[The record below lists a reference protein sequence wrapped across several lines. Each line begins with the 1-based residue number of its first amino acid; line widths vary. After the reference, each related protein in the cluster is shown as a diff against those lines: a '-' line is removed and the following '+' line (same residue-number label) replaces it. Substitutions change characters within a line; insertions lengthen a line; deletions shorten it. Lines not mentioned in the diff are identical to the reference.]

1 MAVINRER
9 SIIMASINSV
19 SSSTSSIYG
28 SKNVISGLA
37 SGMDTESMI
46 ENAISGYKTKIST
59 LQQKR
64 TKVEW
69 QQEAYR
75 SIIGKMASFSDKYTS
90 YASSTNL
97 LSNSFFNQAVKVTA
111 KGKYA
116 DMVSAS
122 GKTSSNVQI
131 LGVKQLAKA
140 ATYTVSGIGDSKSA
154 VTPGIGGSTPAAT
167 PEFTGSTV
175 DLGAKKE
182 LSNVSGSLTIK
193 YGGNRSYT
201 IDFGELDI
209 YTKPE
214 ELADA
219 IRSKLGEQTM
229 TLSNGTS
236 VTASEKIDVKVN
248 DEGNIEFFEKGSAGN
263 AVTISDAT
271 GKIKD
276 TLGIDPSKN
285 ESTLKTKDVELV
297 NRNTTLGDYLTD
309 KELTLTLDGVTKK
322 IKLPKPEYKKNDN
335 GALILDAAGNKT
347 LDVADYKDKLEK
359 AIAGAFGEGKVTVT
373 AANQNGNSFSLKFST
388 QKGSTLSVSG
398 DAAKALGLDKAA
410 TYVNT
415 SKTLGELLKKEDDW
429 KPFNRIEYVGDVKE
443 VMTADG
449 KTVDYY
455 TDAKGNRL
463 KKVGAG
469 DNETYYR
476 VDDKGEYLYK
486 FEINGKVVGEFS
498 KNTALE
504 TVLTSINGNA
514 DAGVT
519 VNYSKI
525 TNQFQFTTRET
536 GAGSQ
541 IVMGD
546 GLAKALFGDTKGKDD
561 KHPAGQDA
569 IFSMKVNGQ
578 ELDGISR
585 SSNTFDVDGMSVSLK
600 GTFGA
605 YNTDNDKLV
614 NATAAEADAVSFTAS
629 SDADKIIDAIKS
641 MVEDYNAMV
650 TEIKNAYSTLPQQ
663 KSNGNYY
670 EPLTEEDKADMSES
684 SIKAHE
690 EKAKQGLLFAD
701 RDLSALYT
709 QLTSA
714 ISMSGKDGA
723 DLKAIGITSNYSN
736 GLTTLSLNEE
746 KLRSALETD
755 PDKVR
760 DVFSKSVAS
769 GSSTNG
775 LMQALKSP
783 LDMYSKTQGTKG
795 ILVQKA
801 GSTLAPSTLY
811 KNTLQNK
818 LDDIDTQI
826 EKWQDKMADQVDR
839 YTSKFTALEKLIAQ
853 MNSQSSALAGFLG
866 NG

>member
-1 MAVINRER
+1 
-9 SIIMASINSV
+9 MASVNSV
-19 SSSTSSIYG
+19 RSSSSSIYG
-28 SKNVISGLA
+28 NRNVISGLA

-46 ENAISGYKTKIST
+46 ENAVSGYKTKIST

-69 QQEAYR
+69 QQEVYR
-75 SIIGKMASFSDKYTS
+75 SIIGKMSSFSDKYTS

-97 LSNSFFNQAVKVTA
+97 LSSGFFNQAVKVTA
-111 KGKYA
+111 TGKYA

-131 LGVKQLAKA
+131 LGVKQLARA
-140 ATYTVSGIGDSKSA
+140 ATYTVSGIGGSKSA
-154 VTPGIGGSTPAAT
+154 DK

-175 DLGAKKE
+175 DLTEKKE

-193 YGGNRSYT
+193 YGGDRSFT
-201 IDFGELDI
+201 LDFGELDI
-209 YTKPE
+209 YENADK
-214 ELADA
+214 LAEA

-229 TLSNGTS
+229 TLSDGTS
-236 VTASEKIDVKVN
+236 VKVSEKIDVKVN
-248 DEGNIEFFEKGSAGN
+248 DEGNIEFSEKGGAGN
-263 AVTISDAT
+263 AVTISGAT
-271 GKIKD
+271 GKIKE
-276 TLGIDPSKN
+276 TLGIEPSKN
-285 ESTLKTKDVELV
+285 ESTLNTKDVKLS
-297 NRNTTLGDYLTD
+297 NKDAKLGDYLAG

-322 IKLPKPEYKKNDN
+322 IKLPEYKNDKDYITD
-335 GALILDAAGNKT
+335 LQTEINK
-347 LDVADYKDKLEK
+347 
-359 AIAGAFGEGKVTVT
+359 AFGENKVKVN
-373 AANQNGNSFSLKFST
+373 AADGNGFALKFST
-388 QKGSTLSVSG
+388 TQAGSTLSVSG

-415 SKTLGELLKKEDDW
+415 SKTLGELLGEKADVWNAFDKVEA
-429 KPFNRIEYVGDVKE
+429 EGDVKP
-443 VMTADG
+443 VNKKDG
-449 KTVDYY
+449 SGVDYY
-455 TDAKGNRL
+455 TDAKGNRV
-463 KKVGAG
+463 KSEDGGK
-469 DNETYYR
+469 TYYR
-476 VDDKGEYLYK
+476 VDDKGEFLREFK
-486 FEINGKVVGEFS
+486 INGKLVGAFN
-498 KNTALE
+498 KDTALE

-514 DAGVT
+514 DVGVK
-519 VNYSKI
+519 VSYSKT

-536 GAGSQ
+536 GAGSLD
-541 IVMGD
+541 MGD
-546 GLAKALFGDTKGKDD
+546 GLAKALFGGGTKEDGL
-561 KHPAGQDA
+561 DA

-600 GTFGA
+600 GTF
-605 YNTDNDKLV
+605 T
-614 NATAAEADAVSFTAS
+614 ATEADAVSFTSS

-650 TEIKNAYSTLPQQ
+650 TEIKNAYSTMPQQ
-663 KSNGNYY
+663 KSNGKYY

-684 SIKAHE
+684 SIKAYE

-769 GSSTNG
+769 GSSSNG

-783 LDMYSKTQGTKG
+783 LDMYSKVQGTKG

-839 YTSKFTALEKLIAQ
+839 YTSKFTALEKLISQ
-853 MNSQSSALAGFLG
+853 MNSQSSALASFLG
-866 NG
+866 SNG

>member
-1 MAVINRER
+1 
-9 SIIMASINSV
+9 MASVNSV
-19 SSSTSSIYG
+19 SSSSSSIYG
-28 SKNVISGLA
+28 NRNVISGLA

-69 QQEAYR
+69 QQEVYR

-97 LSNSFFNQAVKVTA
+97 LSSSFFNQAVKVTA
-111 KGKYA
+111 TGKYA

-140 ATYTVSGIGDSKSA
+140 ATYTVSGIGGSKSA
-154 VTPGIGGSTPAAT
+154 AK
-167 PEFTGSTV
+167 PEFTGSAV
-175 DLGAKKE
+175 DLTKTQE

-193 YGGNRSYT
+193 YGGDRSYT
-201 IDFGELDI
+201 IDFGELENYADVD
-209 YTKPE
+209 KM
-214 ELADA
+214 ADA

-229 TLSNGTS
+229 TLSDGTS
-236 VTASEKIDVKVN
+236 VKVSEKIKVEVT
-248 DEGNIEFFEKGSAGN
+248 DGNIVFSDNSSAGN
-263 AVTISDAT
+263 AVTISGAT
-271 GKIKD
+271 GKIKE

-285 ESTLKTKDVELV
+285 ESTLNTKDVKLV
-297 NRNTTLGDYLTD
+297 NEDAKLGDYLSG

-322 IKLPKPEYKKNDN
+322 ITLPEYKKDGTALSNDEYTT
-335 GALILDAAGNKT
+335 ALQTKIN
-347 LDVADYKDKLEK
+347 E
-359 AIAGAFGEGKVTVT
+359 AFGAGKVTVT
-373 AANQNGNSFSLKFST
+373 AKNQDAQNKNIFDLTFST
-388 QKGSTLSVSG
+388 QAGSTLSVSG
-398 DAAKALGLDKAA
+398 DTAKALGLDKAA

-415 SKTLGELLKKEDDW
+415 SKTLGELGIQNWDNFKKVEA
-429 KPFNRIEYVGDVKE
+429 EGDVKP
-443 VMTADG
+443 VNKKDG
-449 KTVDYY
+449 TGVDYY
-455 TDAKGNRL
+455 TDSKGNRV
-463 KKVGAG
+463 KKEDGG
-469 DNETYYR
+469 NTWYR
-476 VDDKGEYLYK
+476 VDDKGEYLYEFK
-486 FEINGKVVGEFS
+486 INGKLVGAFN
-498 KNTALE
+498 KDTALE

-519 VNYSKI
+519 VNYSKT

-536 GAGSQ
+536 GASSQ
-541 IVMGD
+541 IEMGA
-546 GLAKALFGDTKGKDD
+546 GLADALFGGTEEVDKDTGEKKKTGVSYSE
-561 KHPAGQDA
+561 GLDA
-569 IFSMKVNGQ
+569 EFSMKVNGQ
-578 ELDGISR
+578 PLYNVKR
-585 SSNTFDVDGMSVSLK
+585 SSNTFDVDGMSISLK
-600 GTFGA
+600 GTFA
-605 YNTDNDKLV
+605 YDANGKIDQK
-614 NATAAEADAVSFTAS
+614 AAEADAVSFTAS
-629 SDADKIIDAIKS
+629 SDADKIVDAIKS

-650 TEIKNAYSTLPQQ
+650 TEIKNAYSTMPQQ
-663 KSNGNYY
+663 KSNGKYY

-684 SIKAHE
+684 SIKAYE

-701 RDLSALYT
+701 RDLSALYS

-736 GLTTLSLNEE
+736 GLTTLSLNEN
-746 KLRSALETD
+746 KLRAALETD

-760 DVFSKSVAS
+760 DVFSKSVDS

-783 LDMYSKTQGTKG
+783 LDMYSKVQGTKG

-801 GSTLAPSTLY
+801 GSTLAPTTLY

-818 LDDIDTQI
+818 LDDFDTQI

>member
-1 MAVINRER
+1 MA
-9 SIIMASINSV
+9 SV
-19 SSSTSSIYG
+19 SSVRSSSSSIYG
-28 SKNVISGLA
+28 NRNVISGLA

-46 ENAISGYKTKIST
+46 ENAVSGYKTKIST

-69 QQEAYR
+69 QQEVYR
-75 SIIGKMASFSDKYTS
+75 SIIGKMSSFSDKYTS

-97 LSNSFFNQAVKVTA
+97 LSSGFFNQAVKVTA
-111 KGKYA
+111 TGKYA

-131 LGVKQLAKA
+131 LGVKRLARA
-140 ATYTVSGIGDSKSA
+140 ATYTVSDIGGSKSA
-154 VTPGIGGSTPAAT
+154 DK

-175 DLGAKKE
+175 DLTEKKE

-193 YGGNRSYT
+193 YGGDRSFT

-209 YTKPE
+209 YENADK
-214 ELADA
+214 LAEA

-229 TLSNGTS
+229 TLSDGTS
-236 VTASEKIDVKVN
+236 VKVSEKIDVKVN
-248 DEGNIEFFEKGSAGN
+248 DEGNIEFSEKGGAGN
-263 AVTISDAT
+263 AVTISGAT
-271 GKIKD
+271 GKIKE
-276 TLGIDPSKN
+276 TLGIEPSKN
-285 ESTLKTKDVELV
+285 ESTLNTKDVKLS
-297 NRNTTLGDYLTD
+297 NKDAKLGDYLAG

-322 IKLPKPEYKKNDN
+322 IKLPEYKNDKDYITD
-335 GALILDAAGNKT
+335 LQTEINK
-347 LDVADYKDKLEK
+347 
-359 AIAGAFGEGKVTVT
+359 AFGENKVKVN
-373 AANQNGNSFSLKFST
+373 AADGNGFALKFST
-388 QKGSTLSVSG
+388 TQAGSTLSVSG

-415 SKTLGELLKKEDDW
+415 SKTLGELLGEKADVWNAFDKVEA
-429 KPFNRIEYVGDVKE
+429 EGDVKP
-443 VMTADG
+443 VNKKDG
-449 KTVDYY
+449 SGVDYY
-455 TDAKGNRL
+455 TDAKGNRV
-463 KKVGAG
+463 KSEDGGK
-469 DNETYYR
+469 TYYR
-476 VDDKGEYLYK
+476 VDDKGEFLREFK
-486 FEINGKVVGEFS
+486 INGKLVGAFN
-498 KNTALE
+498 KDTALE

-514 DAGVT
+514 DVGVK
-519 VNYSKI
+519 VSYSKT

-536 GAGSQ
+536 GAGSLD
-541 IVMGD
+541 MGD
-546 GLAKALFGDTKGKDD
+546 GLAKALFGGGTKEDGL
-561 KHPAGQDA
+561 DA

-600 GTFGA
+600 GTF
-605 YNTDNDKLV
+605 T
-614 NATAAEADAVSFTAS
+614 ATEADAVSFTSS

-650 TEIKNAYSTLPQQ
+650 TEIKNAYSTMPQQ
-663 KSNGNYY
+663 KSNGKYY

-684 SIKAHE
+684 SIKAYE

-746 KLRSALETD
+746 KLRAALETD

-769 GSSTNG
+769 GSSSNG

-839 YTSKFTALEKLIAQ
+839 YTSKFTALEKLISQ
-853 MNSQSSALAGFLG
+853 MNSQSSALASFLG
-866 NG
+866 SNG

>member
-1 MAVINRER
+1 
-9 SIIMASINSV
+9 MASVSSV
-19 SSSTSSIYG
+19 SSSSSSIYG
-28 SKNVISGLA
+28 NRNVISGLA

-46 ENAISGYKTKIST
+46 ENAVSGYKTKIST

-69 QQEAYR
+69 QQEVYR
-75 SIIGKMASFSDKYTS
+75 SIIGKMSSFSDKYTS

-97 LSNSFFNQAVKVTA
+97 LSSGFFNQAVKVTA
-111 KGKYA
+111 TGKYA

-122 GKTSSNVQI
+122 GKTSSSVQI
-131 LGVKQLAKA
+131 LGVKQLARA
-140 ATYTVSGIGDSKSA
+140 ATYTVSGIGGKTADK
-154 VTPGIGGSTPAAT
+154 
-167 PEFTGSTV
+167 PEFTGSAV
-175 DLGAKKE
+175 DLSVKKE

-193 YGGNRSYT
+193 YGGDRSFT
-201 IDFGELDI
+201 LDFGELDI
-209 YTKPE
+209 YQNAE
-214 ELADA
+214 ELAKA
-219 IRSKLGEQTM
+219 IQSKLGEQTM
-229 TLSNGTS
+229 TLSDGTS
-236 VTASEKIDVKVN
+236 VKASEKIKVEVK
-248 DEGNIEFFEKGSAGN
+248 DGNIVFSDNSTAGN
-263 AVTISDAT
+263 AVTISGAT
-271 GKIKD
+271 GKIKN

-285 ESTLKTKDVELV
+285 ESTLNTKDVDLV
-297 NRNTTLGDYLTD
+297 DTSSTLGDYLSG

-322 IKLPKPEYKKNDN
+322 ITLPEYKKDGTALSNDAYTTALQTKIN
-335 GALILDAAGNKT
+335 EAFGAGK
-347 LDVADYKDKLEK
+347 VALEK
-359 AIAGAFGEGKVTVT
+359 VGAADGK
-373 AANQNGNSFSLKFST
+373 SFSLKFST
-388 QKGSTLSVSG
+388 TQAGSTLSVSG

-415 SKTLGELLKKEDDW
+415 SKTLDELLGDKAVDW
-429 KPFNRIEYVGDVKE
+429 SKFEKVKAEGDVKP
-443 VMTADG
+443 VNKKDG
-449 KTVDYY
+449 SGVDYY
-455 TDAKGNRL
+455 TDSKGNRV
-463 KKVGAG
+463 KSEDGGK
-469 DNETYYR
+469 TYYR
-476 VDDKGEYLYK
+476 VDDKGEFLREFK
-486 FEINGKVVGEFS
+486 INGKLVGAFN
-498 KNTALE
+498 KDTALE
-504 TVLTSINGNA
+504 TVLTSINSNA
-514 DAGVT
+514 DAGVK
-519 VNYSKI
+519 VSYSKT

-536 GAGSQ
+536 GASSR
-541 IVMGD
+541 IDMGD
-546 GLAKALFGDTKGKDD
+546 GLANALFGGGKKDEG
-561 KHPAGQDA
+561 KDA
-569 IFSMKVNGQ
+569 IFSMMVNGQ

-605 YNTDNDKLV
+605 YGSSNTLGKDNI
-614 NATAAEADAVSFTAS
+614 AAAKADAVSFTAS
-629 SDADKIIDAIKS
+629 SDADKIVDAIKS

-650 TEIKNAYSTLPQQ
+650 TEIKNAYSTMPQQ

-684 SIKAHE
+684 SIKAYE

-701 RDLSALYT
+701 RDLSALYS

-723 DLKAIGITSNYSN
+723 DLKSIGITSNYSN

-746 KLRSALETD
+746 KLRAALETD

-760 DVFSKSVAS
+760 DVFSKSMAS
-769 GSSTNG
+769 GSSSNG

-839 YTSKFTALEKLIAQ
+839 YTSKFTALEKLISQ
-853 MNSQSSALAGFLG
+853 MNSQSSALASFLG
-866 NG
+866 SNG